1 MQQRKAGL
9 QGKISGMKDSLLGR
23 VPDEHKDRAREHRDR
38 AKTFFNEEYFPPERR
53 DQFIF
58 RFKKVCLQHIGTL
71 CHIYSTIERI

>member
-1 MQQRKAGL
+1 
-9 QGKISGMKDSLLGR
+9 MKDSLLGR

-58 RFKKVCLQHIGTL
+58 RFKKVCLQHTGTL
-71 CHIYSTIERI
+71 